1 MVKASAIA
9 VGLIVLV
16 LVVVA
21 FCVFSTKKGDDVA
34 LLWRPEG
41 RVVVAFFSQSKVGN
55 TRQVAEWIAEATG
68 GDVVEIERNEP
79 YPEPYDETLKA
90 AREEMSSGTFPEI
103 RPVDVN
109 LSDYDI
115 VFIGTPVWYG
125 TYAAPVGSFLKAAD
139 LSGKT
144 VIPFCTH
151 GGGGAGRTFADIGR
165 AVPSA
170 KVVLSGFA
178 ARGSNQVERR
188 FGVGV
193 RRTTCKADVVT
204 WLNGFAK

>member
-68 GDVVEIERNEP
+68 AMLWRLNVTSP
-79 YPEPYDETLKA
+79 
-90 AREEMSSGTFPEI
+90 I
-103 RPVDVN
+103 RSPMM
-109 LSDYDI
+109 
-115 VFIGTPVWYG
+115 
-125 TYAAPVGSFLKAAD
+125 
-139 LSGKT
+139 
-144 VIPFCTH
+144 
-151 GGGGAGRTFADIGR
+151 
-165 AVPSA
+165 
-170 KVVLSGFA
+170 
-178 ARGSNQVERR
+178 RR
-188 FGVGV
+188 
-193 RRTTCKADVVT
+193 
-204 WLNGFAK
+204 